1 MQNISGKERVGWKWG
16 LEFNGHLHFNTQN
29 SSSRLKGNTKS
40 LFNIVFSLTCWI
52 HGALNKDLPMN
63 CIFSGAGL
71 AETGTGGVNRGKQEI
86 LACKENTVPEVS
98 HESSQPF
105 KVSGNLLTGEKS
117 ESERFSL

>member
-1 MQNISGKERVGWKWG
+1 MSGKERVGWKWG

-63 CIFSGAGL
+63 YIFSGTGL
-71 AETGTGGVNRGKQEI
+71 AKREE
-86 LACKENTVPEVS
+86 L
-98 HESSQPF
+98 
-105 KVSGNLLTGEKS
+105 EKS
-117 ESERFSL
+117 IETNKRSWLVKRTDTQRFHMNLPSPSK